1 MLLNGTLF
9 NSEAWHDISEAEIKI
24 LESVDEH
31 LIRSLVGG
39 HSKTP
44 LEFLYLEAGAIPLRF
59 ILSSR
64 RMIYL
69 QTILKRHDNELT
81 KRVYMSQKQSPTK
94 GDFFNMVKKDFETIG
109 EVFDESEISAK
120 SKDLHKS
127 NIKSKTMKAAFLYL
141 KKRQSSHS
149 KVREIIYNKLETQRY
164 MTSPLFSNAEVSL
177 LFSLRSKYLD
187 CKMNFKNRYNNDDLL
202 CNFCKEEQDDQQH
215 ILQCKTLNSK
225 LSSEEI
231 APGLVKY
238 EDIYGDHL
246 KQKVIVTI
254 FSKLLDIRKT
264 MAEDSQQNTSDPS
277 ISAEMLE
284 ISYNLQPCIV
294 NFSLNLNLNK

>member
-1 MLLNGTLF
+1 
-9 NSEAWHDISEAEIKI
+9 
-24 LESVDEH
+24 
-31 LIRSLVGG
+31 
-39 HSKTP
+39 
-44 LEFLYLEAGAIPLRF
+44 
-59 ILSSR
+59 
-64 RMIYL
+64 
-69 QTILKRHDNELT
+69 
-81 KRVYMSQKQSPTK
+81 
-94 GDFFNMVKKDFETIG
+94 
-109 EVFDESEISAK
+109 
-120 SKDLHKS
+120 
-127 NIKSKTMKAAFLYL
+127 MKAAFLYL

-225 LSSEEI
+225 LSSEEL
-231 APGLVKY
+231 AQGLVKY

-254 FSKLLDIRKT
+254 FSELLDIRKT
-264 MAEDSQQNTSDPS
+264 MAEDS
-277 ISAEMLE
+277 
-284 ISYNLQPCIV
+284 
-294 NFSLNLNLNK
+294 